1 MKHKMAQKRR
11 SEKSKTEAT
20 SRQRKMQKQKA
31 PKWLIQEEELVKK
44 SLRLDHSAPKYHNL
58 KGCHYKGG
66 ANYLQRTLL
75 RAS

>member
-1 MKHKMAQKRR
+1 M
-11 SEKSKTEAT
+11 
-20 SRQRKMQKQKA
+20 QRQKA
-31 PKWLIQEEELVKK
+31 HKRGNQEEELVKK